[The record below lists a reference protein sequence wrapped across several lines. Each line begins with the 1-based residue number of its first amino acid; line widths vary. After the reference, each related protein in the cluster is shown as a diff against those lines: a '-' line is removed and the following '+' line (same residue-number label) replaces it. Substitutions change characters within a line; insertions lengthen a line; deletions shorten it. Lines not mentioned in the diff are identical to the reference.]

1 MPARKNISYLAVLQI
16 MKNISRH
23 LLKTVILLGLG
34 LVSAGLA
41 KQSNIILILTDDQG
55 WNNTEVLMMPSRA
68 DTRSD
73 FYLTP
78 SFKRLADAGMTFSQ
92 AYAPH
97 PVCSPSRHAI
107 QFGMSP
113 AKLKKTNNRAVNFP
127 EPFPVQ
133 AIPQVLKSIDPA
145 YRAAH
150 FGKWHMHRHPAELG
164 YDISDGRTGN
174 HTGRQFSTDQTRHW
188 PHDDPKRSVSITDN
202 AVQFIRH
209 QAHSNVPFFLQVSH
223 YAIHLSAEAKP
234 ATLARHKAR
243 TPGKTHTAYWYAAMI
258 DDLDQAI
265 GRILD
270 VLNELQLTD
279 STYIFL
285 TSDNGGTAR
294 QYPHFNKPLR
304 AGKGSYYEGGLRVPF
319 FVSGPG
325 IKPGSYSNVPVI
337 GYDLLSTFAELAGS
351 TKPMPRDI
359 EGGSVKAV
367 LLNGGKG
374 AVQRPRL
381 GLHFYRP
388 LDSVLIRDGH
398 KLRRIHRTGEIELY
412 NLAEDLSETTNLTT
426 INPLL
431 AKRMQTG
438 LEDWIRSIDATTPSP
453 LDRRPKR
460 NPRAGV
466 KR

>member
-1 MPARKNISYLAVLQI
+1 

-34 LVSAGLA
+34 MASAGLA

-113 AKLKKTNNRAVNFP
+113 AKLKKTNNRAVNYP

-319 FVSGPG
+319 FVAGPG

-351 TKPMPRDI
+351 TKPLPRDI
-359 EGGSVKAV
+359 EGGSFKAV

-374 AVQRPRL
+374 AVQRPRP

-398 KLRRIHRTGEIELY
+398 KLRRTHRTGEIELY

-426 INPLL
+426 TNPLL

-460 NPRAGV
+460 NPRAEV

>member
-1 MPARKNISYLAVLQI
+1 

-23 LLKTVILLGLG
+23 LHKTALLFGLG
-34 LVSAGLA
+34 LASAGLA
-41 KQSNIILILTDDQG
+41 KQSNIVLILTDDQG
-55 WNNTEVLMMPSRA
+55 WNNTEVPMIPSRA
-68 DTRSD
+68 ETRSD

-78 SFKRLADAGMTFSQ
+78 NFKRLADAGMTFSQ

-113 AKLKKTNNRAVNFP
+113 AKLKKTSNRAVNYP
-127 EPFPVQ
+127 EPFPVR
-133 AIPQVLKSIDPA
+133 AIPQVLKSIDPT

-174 HTGRQFSTDQTRHW
+174 HTGRQFSTDQTKHW

-209 QAHSNVPFFLQVSH
+209 QAHSNAPFFLQVSH

-234 ATLARHKAR
+234 VTLARHKAR

-319 FVSGPG
+319 FVAGPG
-325 IKPGSYSNVPVI
+325 IKPGSYSDVPVV

-351 TKPMPRDI
+351 TESLPRSI
-359 EGGSVKAV
+359 EGGSFKAV

-374 AVQRPRL
+374 VVQRPRP

-388 LDSVLIRDGH
+388 LDSVLIRDGY
-398 KLRRIHRTGEIELY
+398 KLRRTHRTGEIELY
-412 NLAEDLSETTNLTT
+412 DLAEDLSETTNLATT
-426 INPLL
+426 NALL
-431 AKRMQTG
+431 VKRMQTG
-438 LEDWIRSIDATTPSP
+438 LEDWISSIDATTPSP
-453 LDRRPKR
+453 LDRRPNR

>member
-1 MPARKNISYLAVLQI
+1 

-23 LLKTVILLGLG
+23 LLKTVILLGLD
-34 LVSAGLA
+34 LASAGLA

-113 AKLKKTNNRAVNFP
+113 AKLKKTNNRAINYP

-209 QAHSNVPFFLQVSH
+209 QAHSNAPFFLQVSH

-319 FVSGPG
+319 FVAGPG

-351 TKPMPRDI
+351 TKPLPRDI
-359 EGGSVKAV
+359 EGGSFKAV

-374 AVQRPRL
+374 AVQRSRP

-398 KLRRIHRTGEIELY
+398 KLRRTHRTGEIELY

-426 INPLL
+426 TNSLL

-453 LDRRPKR
+453 LDRRPRR